1 MLMIFF
7 QVRTVS
13 MNGCFHSGFCTLLA
27 RLTWHYVHTG
37 IFLIEI
43 PSNSESVQKGTCL
56 LGIMSTLDFVY
67 LDSVHVEVCP
77 LKICQLWF
85 LSTIGSVQSGFAH
98 FWFCL
103 ISNLSNWDF
112 VYFDSVHSKVCSH
125 DELLTKDCVHS

>member
-77 LKICQLWF
+77 FENLSTMVSVHDWFCPIWF
-85 LSTIGSVQSGFAH
+85 LLTSGSVLLVICPTGTLST
-98 FWFCL
+98 L
-103 ISNLSNWDF
+103 ILSTRK
-112 VYFDSVHSKVCSH
+112 SVHM
-125 DELLTKDCVHS
+125 TNF